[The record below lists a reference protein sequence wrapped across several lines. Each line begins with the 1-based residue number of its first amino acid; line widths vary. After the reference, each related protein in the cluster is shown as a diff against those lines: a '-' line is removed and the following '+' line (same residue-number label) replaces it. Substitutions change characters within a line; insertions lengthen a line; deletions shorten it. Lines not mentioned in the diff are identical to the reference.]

1 MSRRRHHLAAHRA
14 PGRRDRLLPECRGV
28 WLDRG
33 EVDKLLRRD
42 GDHDNDSDR
51 DRRRAG
57 THRSGH
63 PTKKGWL
70 SDLFEF
76 GE

>member
-1 MSRRRHHLAAHRA
+1 
-14 PGRRDRLLPECRGV
+14 V